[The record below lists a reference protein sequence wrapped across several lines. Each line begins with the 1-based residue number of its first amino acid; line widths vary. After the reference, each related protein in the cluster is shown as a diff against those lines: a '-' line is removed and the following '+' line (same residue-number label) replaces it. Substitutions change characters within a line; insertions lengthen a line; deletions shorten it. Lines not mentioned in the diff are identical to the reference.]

1 MESVDILLLE
11 LLSEKKKDRLRAAE
25 LLGQLGDPK
34 AVRPLLGIVHNS
46 YEDIDVRIAAT
57 QSVAKIGDLNAVPEL
72 LDAYGVCT
80 KKLEK
85 PILLAIGQILGRTFP
100 DDDNSREIYSRGL
113 NALIHLV
120 QNDPSNRPLRVI
132 DDVCDRAE
140 AAAEALGRTGD
151 PKAIP
156 VLTTA
161 LERYPDEYVRK
172 AARESLQRFIL
183 THPDAVLRNTPD
195 DRHRLGRLIQD
206 SERDQLLREICK

>member
-1 MESVDILLLE
+1 MASVDE
-11 LLSEKKKDRLRAAE
+11 LIRELKTGTRKQRRQAAE

-34 AVRPLLGIVHNS
+34 AVRTLLGIVHNS
-46 YEDIDVRIAAT
+46 YEDSDVRIAAIR
-57 QSVAKIGDLNAVPEL
+57 SVAKIGDLNAIPEL

-100 DDDNSREIYSRGL
+100 DDDNSREIYSRAL
-113 NALIHLV
+113 DTLIHLV
-120 QNDPSNRPLRVI
+120 RDDASYLPLRVRY
-132 DDVCDRAE
+132 DVRDRAE

-156 VLTTA
+156 VLTNA
-161 LERYPDEYVRK
+161 LERYPDMSVRN
-172 AARESLQRFIL
+172 AARKSLQRFIL
-183 THPDAVLRNTPD
+183 THPDAVLRISPE

-206 SERDQLLREICK
+206 AQRDELSQKICK

>member
-1 MESVDILLLE
+1 MPTVDELILE

-34 AVRPLLGIVHNS
+34 AVPALLGIVHNS

-57 QSVAKIGDLNAVPEL
+57 RSVAKIGDLNAVPEL

-80 KKLEK
+80 KRLEK
-85 PILLAIGQILGRTFP
+85 PILVAIGQILGRTFP
-100 DDDNSREIYSRGL
+100 DDDNSREIYSH
-113 NALIHLV
+113 AVDTLIRFV
-120 QNDPSNRPLRVI
+120 QDDASYLPLRVRY
-132 DDVCDRAE
+132 DAYDRAE

-161 LERYPDEYVRK
+161 LERYPDMDVRE
-172 AARESLQRFIL
+172 AARESLHRFIL
-183 THPDAVLRNTPD
+183 THPDAVLRISPD
-195 DRHRLGRLIQD
+195 DRHLLGRLIQD
-206 SERDQLLREICK
+206 AERDELSQEICK